1 MADSPSKLP
10 PRLIIGVG
18 GVLLFILVLH
28 LAGVAV
34 LRYVVER
41 ELHPALP
48 KGTYIGDVHVNLF
61 TGALEVD
68 DFELRNAGKVRMR
81 FGRLVLRVSPWHLL
95 FGSVR
100 VDEAMLRRGYVRV
113 DRREDGSFD
122 LGLPDFGDGSAPADT
137 EPPDVRLL
145 GARVEHLMV
154 DYHDGDLASN
164 LYVDLLKVGAYSLQ
178 ADSQRLPLEWQLQW
192 DQRRI
197 AGDAVVT
204 LASDGIAAEGQL
216 QTDLLDLR
224 RAERLA
230 RLPPTVDGEVGLQG
244 RFAWSAPKLSLSGD
258 LQVPRLAYAFAERSI
273 VLSGVEFPGF
283 RLDVLTA
290 PGIVV
295 EFVPGAGSRAASWE
309 TELEGQR
316 VNGEAISL
324 SGRVRYDGSG
334 TIDTSDLAL
343 GAESVGW
350 SDAGRRLQI
359 TGLRIDGRAQQSL
372 TGETPF
378 PALNADLA
386 AGSVEYDDQPA
397 ALSVRLSD
405 LQLKDLA
412 LSPLSDTKVRQLGGR
427 LSIAASEV
435 TQAETVLAWASVD
448 ITLGGQVGPA
458 TLQLVTDAAVS
469 GLRVDNPLL
478 AHGPLTLGGITASG
492 LELGEAVRFDSLG
505 LAQLALPGEPRDT
518 SLQVAS
524 IRIGESR
531 YSAGQGVALG
541 QIVIDGLQTAV
552 IRDKAG
558 QWRYPMSSPA
568 GPAQGGVDG
577 SADAGQGTD
586 TSTLPWRL
594 AGLQVG
600 GDSYLKTADL
610 LNPDMLAPRFR
621 IEKLEIGALA
631 SDAPQRNTKFE
642 VVLRPDEYSEFAIS
656 GEVRP
661 LAPDLYL
668 EAKGW
673 LHGFAMQAFNGLIAD
688 DLGHRF
694 VEGQLDNDFAISIER
709 NRLTMSN
716 DLALA
721 TVDAEAIPGKEGP
734 PLATAIALLED
745 RDGNI
750 KLDVPVEGDLTDPNF
765 RVLGALNPII
775 MKAVAGTAALAI
787 QPLGSVLLV
796 GSLLA
801 DQALKVTFQP
811 APFDAGST
819 ELNAAARKYLD
830 QLAAKL
836 GEKPKLR
843 VRVCGV
849 AVDAERKKD
858 KQGKYA
864 DRPEDLLAVAQS
876 RADAVKAYMQG
887 KGATDKQLR
896 RCRPALDPTPDADPR
911 VDIKF

>member
-1 MADSPSKLP
+1 
-10 PRLIIGVG
+10 
-18 GVLLFILVLH
+18 
-28 LAGVAV
+28 
-34 LRYVVER
+34 
-41 ELHPALP
+41 
-48 KGTYIGDVHVNLF
+48 
-61 TGALEVD
+61 
-68 DFELRNAGKVRMR
+68 MR
-81 FGRLVLRVSPWHLL
+81 
-95 FGSVR
+95 
-100 VDEAMLRRGYVRV
+100 
-113 DRREDGSFD
+113 
-122 LGLPDFGDGSAPADT
+122 
-137 EPPDVRLL
+137 
-145 GARVEHLMV
+145 
-154 DYHDGDLASN
+154 
-164 LYVDLLKVGAYSLQ
+164 
-178 ADSQRLPLEWQLQW
+178 
-192 DQRRI
+192 
-197 AGDAVVT
+197 
-204 LASDGIAAEGQL
+204 
-216 QTDLLDLR
+216 
-224 RAERLA
+224 
-230 RLPPTVDGEVGLQG
+230 
-244 RFAWSAPKLSLSGD
+244 
-258 LQVPRLAYAFAERSI
+258 
-273 VLSGVEFPGF
+273 
-283 RLDVLTA
+283 
-290 PGIVV
+290 
-295 EFVPGAGSRAASWE
+295 
-309 TELEGQR
+309 
-316 VNGEAISL
+316 
-324 SGRVRYDGSG
+324 
-334 TIDTSDLAL
+334 
-343 GAESVGW
+343 
-350 SDAGRRLQI
+350 
-359 TGLRIDGRAQQSL
+359 
-372 TGETPF
+372 
-378 PALNADLA
+378 
-386 AGSVEYDDQPA
+386 
-397 ALSVRLSD
+397 
-405 LQLKDLA
+405 
-412 LSPLSDTKVRQLGGR
+412 
-427 LSIAASEV
+427 
-435 TQAETVLAWASVD
+435 
-448 ITLGGQVGPA
+448 
-458 TLQLVTDAAVS
+458 
-469 GLRVDNPLL
+469 
-478 AHGPLTLGGITASG
+478 
-492 LELGEAVRFDSLG
+492 
-505 LAQLALPGEPRDT
+505 
-518 SLQVAS
+518 
-524 IRIGESR
+524 
-531 YSAGQGVALG
+531 
-541 QIVIDGLQTAV
+541 
-552 IRDKAG
+552 
-558 QWRYPMSSPA
+558 
-568 GPAQGGVDG
+568 
-577 SADAGQGTD
+577 
-586 TSTLPWRL
+586 
-594 AGLQVG
+594 VG

-721 TVDAEAIPGKEGP
+721 TVDAEAIPGKDGP

-911 VDIKF
+911 VDIKL